1 MYVVPRVAG
10 SAVVMAADISI
21 ALTIDPDSDVAP
33 YEQVRRGV
41 IQLVNSGELLAGSR
55 IPTVRALASAL
66 DLAPNTVARSYRE
79 LEAEDIIETRGRK
92 GSFVKA
98 HPESTLQR
106 AGELTVEY
114 VSALRQLGVDDD
126 RIKSLLDKALRR

>member
-1 MYVVPRVAG
+1 MSPEL
-10 SAVVMAADISI
+10 SIDI
-21 ALTIDPDSDVAP
+21 TIDPDSDVAP

-41 IQLVNSGELLAGSR
+41 IELVSSGELLAGSR
-55 IPTVRALASAL
+55 IPTVRALAAVL

-98 HPESTLQR
+98 HADSTLQR
-106 AGELTVEY
+106 AGELTVEH
-114 VSALRQLGVDDD
+114 VSALRQLGIDDD
-126 RIKSLLDKALRR
+126 RIRLLLETALRR

>member
-10 SAVVMAADISI
+10 SDVVMAADIDI
-21 ALTIDPDSDVAP
+21 ALVIDPNSDVPP

-41 IQLVNSGELLAGSR
+41 IELVNSGELLAGSR

-79 LEAEDIIETRGRK
+79 LETEDIIETRGRK

-98 HPESTLQR
+98 HAESTLQR
-106 AGELTVEY
+106 AGELTVEH

-126 RIKSLLDKALRR
+126 RIKTLLDKALRR